1 MKIYKNNEVIDE
13 KVKIAETFWQK
24 LRGKF
29 FIKGAVMLK
38 NCNSIH
44 TIFMRKTIDVV
55 FLNSDNKVIKIYEN
69 LLPRCILFPVL
80 NAKNVIEFD
89 AGFIK
94 SAKIKTGDIL
104 EIKE

>member
-1 MKIYKNNEVIDE
+1 MKLYKNNELLAENI
-13 KVKIAETFWQK
+13 KIAQTFWQK

-29 FIKGAVMLK
+29 FINEPVFLK

-44 TIFMRKTIDVV
+44 TILMRKNIDVV
-55 FLNSDNKVIKIYEN
+55 FLNEKNKVIKLYEN

-80 NAKNVIEFD
+80 NAKNVIEFN

-94 SAKIKTGDIL
+94 SARINLGDIL

>member
-1 MKIYKNNEVIDE
+1 MKIYINNEIISD
-13 KVKIAETFWQK
+13 KVRIAETFFQK

-29 FIKGAVMLK
+29 FVKGAVFLK

-44 TIFMRKTIDVV
+44 TIFMRKNIDVV
-55 FLNSDNKVIKIYEN
+55 FLNSDYKVIKVYEN

-80 NAKNVIEFD
+80 NAKHVIEFD
-89 AGFIK
+89 AGFIN
-94 SAKIKTGDIL
+94 SSKIKTGDII